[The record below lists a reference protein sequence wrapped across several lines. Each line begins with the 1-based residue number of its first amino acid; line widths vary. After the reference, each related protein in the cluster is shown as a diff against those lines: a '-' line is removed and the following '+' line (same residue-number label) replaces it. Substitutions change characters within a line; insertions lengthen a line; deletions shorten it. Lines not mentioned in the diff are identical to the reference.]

1 MAEKV
6 TIQDIADALGLSRNT
21 VSKALNNHPQ
31 IPDQTRDKI
40 IQKAADLKYKN
51 YSQMKIRNI
60 ALITRGDINAISF
73 YSETIRGIET
83 SLSANGYNLILTLVK
98 PEDISSGILPVNIQQ
113 SNLDGIISVEIFDR
127 QYMQKVLNTG
137 IPTVFIDSLPN
148 SMFEHHKY
156 DVIMVENELSTY
168 QLTKDLID
176 RGHQDIGFIGDV
188 NHCRSFYERW
198 LGFTRALSQG
208 GLSDSSQ
215 FSIQLEDTNPYLS
228 VDWKT
233 SQIKSLKKLPT
244 AFVCAND
251 DIAIC
256 VIRSLKSL
264 GYQIP
269 TDIEVTGFDDVP
281 NSAIIEP
288 ALTTVHTY
296 PYELGIRVVESL
308 MNRIDQPDRHNETV
322 YLETS
327 LVWRQSTKQHSD
339 YA

>member
-6 TIQDIADALGLSRNT
+6 TIQDIANALGLSRNT

-31 IPDQTRDKI
+31 IPEQTRDKI

-51 YSQMKIRNI
+51 YSKLKMGNI
-60 ALITRGDINAISF
+60 ALLTRGDINTISF

-98 PEDISSGILPVNIQQ
+98 PEDIRSGTLPANIHQ
-113 SNLDGIISVEIFDR
+113 SNLDGIISVEIFDKP
-127 QYMQKVLNTG
+127 YMQKVLNTG

-148 SMFEHHKY
+148 SVFELHKY

-168 QLTKDLID
+168 QLTQLLIEH
-176 RGHQDIGFIGDV
+176 GHQNIGFIGDAA
-188 NHCRSFYERW
+188 HCRSFYERW
-198 LGFTRALSQG
+198 LGFTRALSHS
-208 GLSDSSQ
+208 GLGDCSQ

-228 VDWKT
+228 VDWMT
-233 SQIKSLKKLPT
+233 SQIKALNQLPT

-251 DIAIC
+251 DIAIS

-264 GYQIP
+264 GYNIP
-269 TDIEVTGFDDVP
+269 ADIEVTGFDDIP

-296 PYELGIRVVESL
+296 PYELGKRVVESL
-308 MNRIDQPDRHNETV
+308 LNRIDQPDRHNETV

-327 LVWRQSTKQHSD
+327 LVWRESTK
-339 YA
+339 